1 MGFERE
7 CALLRSQAKTLAM
20 TMMVGS
26 EKNSSTVR
34 VGRAIVEQKVE
45 ILLIFSLRTERGTQ
59 VP

>member
-1 MGFERE
+1 MGLERE
-7 CALLRSQAKTLAM
+7 CALLRSQAKTQVV

-34 VGRAIVEQKVE
+34 VGRAIVEPKVE
-45 ILLIFSLRTERGTQ
+45 ILLTFTLRTKQGKQ